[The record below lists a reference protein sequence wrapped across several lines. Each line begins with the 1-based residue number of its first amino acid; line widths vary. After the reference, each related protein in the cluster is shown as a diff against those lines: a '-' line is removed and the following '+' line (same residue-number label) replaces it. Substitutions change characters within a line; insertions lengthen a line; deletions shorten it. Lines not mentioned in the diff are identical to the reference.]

1 MSKLTQQ
8 KFGFIFAFW
17 RVPRVVAGA
26 PGQHGHEGGKQV
38 EERVADDHVV
48 VDGYEDRDDEHRD
61 AAACKGEVPA
71 LTSSQSPRMPHTH
84 ADAPR
89 RWMHRQW
96 SGLSARERET
106 ICKDPHRGRDD
117 QRQRGKGVRG
127 QSRADPPL
135 PELEG
140 GVWRQGEEPHSPC
153 RAGMAFHTDT
163 GPWLANW
170 PSDTSRKKMGK
181 PARASIIR

>member
-1 MSKLTQQ
+1 MIKGS
-8 KFGFIFAFW
+8 G
-17 RVPRVVAGA
+17 G
-26 PGQHGHEGGKQV
+26 EGGGGGDRA
-38 EERVADDHVV
+38 ERV
-48 VDGYEDRDDEHRD
+48 
-61 AAACKGEVPA
+61 
-71 LTSSQSPRMPHTH
+71 
-84 ADAPR
+84 
-89 RWMHRQW
+89 
-96 SGLSARERET
+96 
-106 ICKDPHRGRDD
+106 
-117 QRQRGKGVRG
+117 
-127 QSRADPPL
+127 PL